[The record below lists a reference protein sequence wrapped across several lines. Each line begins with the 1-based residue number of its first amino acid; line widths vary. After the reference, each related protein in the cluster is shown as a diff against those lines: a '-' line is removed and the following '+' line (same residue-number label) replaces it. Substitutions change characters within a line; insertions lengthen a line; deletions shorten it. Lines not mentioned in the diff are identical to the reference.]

1 MSNKFRVIRLR
12 LKAYDYKLLDK
23 AANDIASSA
32 RQSGAKIR
40 GPFPLPT
47 TRNRWTVLRGPH
59 VNKKSREQ
67 FERRTHHRLLEIIKD
82 DMASTIDALQKVEL
96 PAGVDIK
103 VVKV

>member
-40 GPFPLPT
+40 GPFLFQQLKI
-47 TRNRWTVLRGPH
+47 VGL
-59 VNKKSREQ
+59 
-67 FERRTHHRLLEIIKD
+67 F
-82 DMASTIDALQKVEL
+82 
-96 PAGVDIK
+96 
-103 VVKV
+103 